1 MHLAFEA
8 TTSSKVSPSLI
19 FHLQYLKLTNK
30 REGFCW
36 RSNQS
41 IFAKMLCYIAAV
53 VALVSL
59 AAVCRAQVK
68 VLLVSEPDQQNMVQ
82 RFEAGIKA
90 AEDTNADLAV
100 DIVDNIKK

>member
-1 MHLAFEA
+1 MPLVR
-8 TTSSKVSPSLI
+8 TW
-19 FHLQYLKLTNK
+19 
-30 REGFCW
+30 EGFCW
-36 RSNQS
+36 RSDQS
-41 IFAKMLCYIAAV
+41 IFAKMLRYIAAV

-90 AEDTNADLAV
+90 AEDANADLAV
-100 DIVDNIKK
+100 DIVDNIKIDRDERHT